1 MRHLIIVP
9 ALAGVLAT
17 TAALAAAESIA
28 REGIS
33 AGFLTAHATHVV
45 HGRADDLQQVGAA
58 HVLVLTRLADLKGT
72 APATL
77 RVLVR
82 ADWQD
87 VKSGDEFVAFVRAVD
102 GEAIGLGAGTYYA
115 PLTSPH
121 FALVR
126 VTDQNRAAW
135 LERVGVHASGTPD
148 AVIHRCAVDVT
159 SQDKRIAGDALVD
172 LWHHR
177 THDLAGI
184 LSSQEKAT
192 IATAIL
198 AESGW
203 DRLPDERMHG
213 IMVLGLSR
221 ATEGY
226 AQLLARLDR
235 DTQPDEL
242 HADMAWGI
250 GEALGQI
257 DRAQAVQDLS
267 AKLAGTPEKPAV
279 AETQLRVLG
288 ALRGMAAPESIPAVQ
303 ALFGDADASIRR
315 WAMITAGYVGAE
327 PARAALAGICQGQTG
342 LDAWCAAFALHR
354 TGGEE
359 GWAEVRRIAAVHGDV
374 ETRDWLQQFVQNP
387 AMRGQDVLVKL
398 VRGY

>member
-1 MRHLIIVP
+1 MRHALVVVVAP
-9 ALAGVLAT
+9 ALA
-17 TAALAAAESIA
+17 AALAAPAPAESIA

-33 AGFLTAHATHVV
+33 AGFLTTHATHVV
-45 HGRADDLQQVGAA
+45 HGRADDLLQLGTA
-58 HVLVLTRLADLKGT
+58 HVLVMTRLADLKGT

-87 VKSGDEFVAFVRAVD
+87 VKAGDEFVAFVRAVD
-102 GEAIGLGAGTYYA
+102 GEAAGLGEGTYYA
-115 PLTSPH
+115 CLTSPH

-135 LERVGVHASGTPD
+135 IERVGVHVGGSPE
-148 AVIHRCAVDVT
+148 AVIHRCASDVT
-159 SQDKRIAGDALVD
+159 SADRRIAGDALVD
-172 LWHHR
+172 LWHQR
-177 THDLAGI
+177 AQNLASI

-192 IATAIL
+192 IATAVL
-198 AESGW
+198 GEPGW
-203 DRLPDERMHG
+203 DRLRDERVHG
-213 IMVLGLSR
+213 IMVLGIAR
-221 ATEGY
+221 AAEGY
-226 AQLLARLDR
+226 AQLVARLDR
-235 DTQPDEL
+235 DLQPDEL
-242 HADMAWGI
+242 HPDLAWGI

-267 AKLAGTPEKPAV
+267 TKLAGTPEKPAV

-288 ALRGMAAPESIPAVQ
+288 ALRGMAAPESLPALQ
-303 ALFGDADASIRR
+303 ALFGTADVPVRR

-359 GWAEVRRIAAVHGDV
+359 GWAEVKRLAQVHGDP
-374 ETRDWLQQFVQNP
+374 ETRDWLQRFVQNP